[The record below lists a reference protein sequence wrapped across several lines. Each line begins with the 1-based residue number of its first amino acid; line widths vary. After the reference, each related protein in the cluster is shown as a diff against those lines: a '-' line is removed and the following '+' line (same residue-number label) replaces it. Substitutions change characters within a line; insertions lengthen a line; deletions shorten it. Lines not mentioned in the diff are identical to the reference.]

1 MATATGI
8 SNPNNPILT
17 ATTVGSPGHGN
28 TAVANTATAPGQV
41 RMASTIV
48 QNNSAG
54 LPFQSQAQ
62 QRTAADPS
70 QTAFYNALPKY
81 YAGSTVANL
90 TPEQIAAKGMISN
103 QAQANTGVIGN
114 VLNNWGNT
122 TPAANSA
129 QANVNLNQNAT
140 APIVGPNGVA
150 TAAVNTNPNV
160 QANNVNTAAT
170 VNTPAAFTQ
179 DVGMRPDMNNALTFA
194 LGDILNQGNPYAQAS
209 MDSAT
214 RQITDNFVQ
223 SVLPKLGS
231 VAQQSGAWGGSRQGI
246 VEGLAAGETAKAVG
260 DTASQLA
267 AKNYE
272 TSLNTFNNALGVG
285 STLRG
290 QDVTQRNI
298 ASNEGLTNRQL
309 DVNSALQNRQISSQE
324 GQANQSANLSADT
337 TNANIGSNEALNN
350 RQISSQEGLAKM
362 QADLQVAVQ
371 NGQISEA
378 EAAQRLQVAAAQAT
392 ANRQI
397 DSSEGLTNRQLT
409 IAQQIE
415 QAQTL
420 PALLNASYQPA
431 QMLDAVGADNRAY
444 DQQLIDADV
453 ARNNYGQNID
463 AERLAQFNQILSG
476 GSTSG
481 ISQGGTT
488 TQTSKTGSTS
498 AVQNALG
505 GAAAGATLGSL
516 TSLNN
521 GGEWGAVLG
530 ALAGYLS

>member
-8 SNPNNPILT
+8 SNPGVT
-17 ATTVGSPGHGN
+17 
-28 TAVANTATAPGQV
+28 NTATAPGQV
-41 RMASTIV
+41 PMATTFV
-48 QNNSAG
+48 QNTSSG

-62 QRTAADPS
+62 ARTAADPS
-70 QTAFYNALPKY
+70 QEAFYNALPKY
-81 YAGSTVANL
+81 YTGSTVANQ
-90 TPEQIAAKGMISN
+90 TPEQIAAQNMIKNQSN
-103 QAQANTGVIGN
+103 TNTGVIGS

-122 TPAANSA
+122 TPAANSTA
-129 QANVNLNQNAT
+129 ASVNLNQNAT
-140 APIVGPNGVA
+140 APIVGPGG
-150 TAAVNTNPNV
+150 VNTAQVNTHPNV
-160 QANNVNTAAT
+160 TAQNVNTAAT

-179 DVGMRPDMNNALTFA
+179 DVGMNPNLNNALTFA
-194 LGDILNQGNPYAQAS
+194 LGDILNQGNPYAQAN

-223 SVLPKLGS
+223 QVLPKLGS
-231 VAQQSGAWGGSRQGI
+231 VAQQSGAWGGSRQGV

-260 DTASQLA
+260 DTAASLA

-285 STLRG
+285 TTLRG

-324 GQANQSANLSADT
+324 GQANQQANLSAGT
-337 TNANIGSNEALNN
+337 TNANLTSNEALNN
-350 RQISSQEGLAKM
+350 RQINSAEGLAKL

-371 NGQISEA
+371 NGQISQA
-378 EAAQRLQVAAAQAT
+378 EAAQRLSTAASLAT

-397 DSSEGLTNRQLT
+397 DSNEGLTNRQLT

-415 QAQTL
+415 QAQSL

-431 QMLDAVGADNRAY
+431 QMLDAIGSDNRAY
-444 DQQLIDADV
+444 DQQLIDADI

-463 AERLAQFNQILSG
+463 AERLNQFNAILNG

-481 ISQGGTT
+481 ITGGSTT
-488 TQTSKTGSTS
+488 TTSTTGSKNS

-505 GAAAGATLGSL
+505 GAAAGSVLGSL

-530 ALAGYLS
+530 ALAGYLDGK